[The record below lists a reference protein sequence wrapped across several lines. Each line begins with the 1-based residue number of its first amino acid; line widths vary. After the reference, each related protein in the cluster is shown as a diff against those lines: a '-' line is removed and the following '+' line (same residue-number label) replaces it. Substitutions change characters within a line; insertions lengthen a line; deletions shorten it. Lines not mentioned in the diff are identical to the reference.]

1 MRFGRAISVLLLA
14 TGVILLVRSL
24 ILVNEEITI
33 TPGSPVVISSSA
45 VMRFWGRVE
54 TDSMRMGFRIVND
67 SNYAGG
73 APLINVRWTRNMSF
87 DVENDG
93 WERIHFIVSNT
104 NVDPAIKIS
113 VRLRSYG
120 LAPFSSWF
128 LLGLGAI
135 IAGAIAL
142 IKKRSR
148 S

>member
-1 MRFGRAISVLLLA
+1 MRYSRAISVLLLA
-14 TGVILLVRSL
+14 AGVILLVRSF
-24 ILVNEEITI
+24 ILVNEDMTI
-33 TPGSPVVISSSA
+33 APGSPVVISSPA

-67 SNYAGG
+67 SSYVSG

-87 DVENDG
+87 DVENGG

-104 NVDPAIKIS
+104 NADPAIKIS

-120 LAPFSSWF
+120 LAPLSPWF

-135 IAGAIAL
+135 IAGIIAL